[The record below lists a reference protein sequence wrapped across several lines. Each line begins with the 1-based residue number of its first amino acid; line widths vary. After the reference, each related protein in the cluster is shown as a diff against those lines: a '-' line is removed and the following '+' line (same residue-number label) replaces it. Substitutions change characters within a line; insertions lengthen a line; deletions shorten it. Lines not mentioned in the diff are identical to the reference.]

1 MKQLPNPSPITP
13 PSVIE
18 DDLWLLTCRRDV
30 FVHGHIVNNE
40 AQITLHWWH
49 CPHPK
54 RWQSVSAFHVGN
66 AL

>member
-1 MKQLPNPSPITP
+1 M
-13 PSVIE
+13 

-54 RWQSVSAFHVGN
+54 RWQSVSAFHIGN